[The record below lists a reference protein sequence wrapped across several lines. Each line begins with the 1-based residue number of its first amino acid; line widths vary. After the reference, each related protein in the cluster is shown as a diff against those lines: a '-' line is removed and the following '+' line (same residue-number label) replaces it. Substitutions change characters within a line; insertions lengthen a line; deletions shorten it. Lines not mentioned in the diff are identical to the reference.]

1 MSSRL
6 LSRILFIILL
16 LITAIPSHAR
26 IVRVYTG
33 KLNVNTASAADF
45 GRLPGVGEI
54 IAFRIVKERERRGTF
69 KDVRELKSVNGISS
83 RVYEGLKNYVAVSG
97 ESNLSVHMDLNT
109 VTRSLLLGIPGMTEG
124 EARSILS
131 FRKAKGRFARVE
143 ELRLVPGITDRRF
156 SELTEWLTVAH
167 R

>member
-1 MSSRL
+1 MPSRL
-6 LSRILFIILL
+6 LSHILLIILL
-16 LITAIPSHAR
+16 LMIAIPSHTR

-33 KLNVNTASAADF
+33 KLNVNTASVADF

-69 KDVRELKSVNGISS
+69 TDVRELKSVNGIS
-83 RVYEGLKNYVAVSG
+83 RRLYEGLKNYVAVSG
-97 ESNLSVHMDLNT
+97 ESNLSVYLDLNT

-124 EARSILS
+124 EARSVLNY
-131 FRKAKGRFARVE
+131 RKAKGRFARVE
-143 ELRLVPGITDRRF
+143 ELRLVPGITDRRVN
-156 SELTEWLTVAH
+156 ELAEWLTVAH